1 MTEREPTT
9 GDAYKL
15 MCEPSNIKDS
25 NADAILREKF
35 GEKENQQADDVHPN
49 NVTDRFKSYC
59 SCPSIDGYVV
69 KKGSKEVYELRKSN
83 D

>member
-25 NADAILREKF
+25 NADATLRGKF
-35 GEKENQQADDVHPN
+35 GEKENQEADDVH
-49 NVTDRFKSYC
+49 
-59 SCPSIDGYVV
+59 
-69 KKGSKEVYELRKSN
+69 
-83 D
+83 